1 MPDIPDIWQ
10 VFGMVLDGGVKWKRV
25 HWPNVPCFLSPPSP
39 PCLLS
44 KPLSMVFPLETSVF
58 LPFDCDRLSDL
69 DHFAERWSDVEGLW
83 PDAVP
88 PEQLL
93 FEERAENAPVD
104 RVEPETATWT
114 TLRPPWLVLFF
125 LKSHQEGAG
134 DDQVFFFAEDK
145 FTNDV
150 GEVHWE
156 GSTVQSGICA
166 INYYPIDVSCLP
178 PHHRSPDL
186 QSTTL

>member
-114 TLRPPWLVLFF
+114 TLRPPWLVLF
-125 LKSHQEGAG
+125 LS
-134 DDQVFFFAEDK
+134 
-145 FTNDV
+145 
-150 GEVHWE
+150 EVT
-156 GSTVQSGICA
+156 SRRC
-166 INYYPIDVSCLP
+166 
-178 PHHRSPDL
+178 RR
-186 QSTTL
+186 